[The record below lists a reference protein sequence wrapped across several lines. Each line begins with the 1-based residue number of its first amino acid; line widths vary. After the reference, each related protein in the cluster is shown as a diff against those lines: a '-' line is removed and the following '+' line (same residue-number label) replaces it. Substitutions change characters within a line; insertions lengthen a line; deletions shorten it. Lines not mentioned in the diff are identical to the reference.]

1 MNRLVKR
8 KLGFIVNPIAGI
20 GGRVGL
26 KGSDGQEIIEKA
38 LELGAFQTSPSR
50 AVEALRRLTPI
61 KDNIELITC
70 PYEMGEDEAREC
82 SFQPI
87 AIGSATRGKTT
98 SADTRN
104 AAKEMCELRVD
115 LLLFAGGDGTARDI
129 HEAVDQTVP
138 VLGIPAGVKIHSAVF
153 AVNPRSAGDLALM
166 FLREKETVTREAEVM
181 DVDEQAFRDDRVSA
195 SLYGYLRIPYERS
208 LVQNAK
214 SSSAADDYFM
224 VEAIASDIIDNMRD
238 DYIYVIGPGTTTRP
252 IMEKLGLKK
261 TLLGVDVV
269 YRKSLVASDANEGQL
284 LELIDKRKVK
294 VIVTVIGGQGFIFGR
309 GNQQISPQVIR
320 KAGRENIVI
329 VATPS
334 KLASLHGRPLLVDTG
349 DEQLDKVLS
358 GYMNVITGYATRAT
372 YKVAD
377 QGTPINS

>member
-1 MNRLVKR
+1 
-8 KLGFIVNPIAGI
+8 
-20 GGRVGL
+20 
-26 KGSDGQEIIEKA
+26 
-38 LELGAFQTSPSR
+38 
-50 AVEALRRLTPI
+50 
-61 KDNIELITC
+61 
-70 PYEMGEDEAREC
+70 
-82 SFQPI
+82 
-87 AIGSATRGKTT
+87 
-98 SADTRN
+98 
-104 AAKEMCELRVD
+104 
-115 LLLFAGGDGTARDI
+115 
-129 HEAVDQTVP
+129 
-138 VLGIPAGVKIHSAVF
+138 
-153 AVNPRSAGDLALM
+153 
-166 FLREKETVTREAEVM
+166 
-181 DVDEQAFRDDRVSA
+181 
-195 SLYGYLRIPYERS
+195 
-208 LVQNAK
+208 
-214 SSSAADDYFM
+214 
-224 VEAIASDIIDNMRD
+224 
-238 DYIYVIGPGTTTRP
+238 
-252 IMEKLGLKK
+252 MEKLGLKK

-377 QGTPINS
+377 QGTSINS